1 MRQSAILDDY
11 MQRMAAVA
19 PGDMLRWT
27 GEELARAAER
37 LRTAP
42 EADRPLRAEEMLV
55 TAHHHIQALAD
66 AGMADQALAT
76 SLLAPL
82 TVIMSHVSPEAI
94 PVPYCHSLA
103 LAAMAATD
111 YFGTQQTSGAAD
123 MAAAIAGAVT
133 ALFAAT
139 VRAYSAGGAIPEQLV
154 TLAGQLTEVAK
165 ANDTYTAT
173 FDGHE
178 IVPTMAID
186 ILVDSLNRLRSLG
199 VEF

>member
-1 MRQSAILDDY
+1 MQRSAILDDY
-11 MQRMAAVA
+11 MERMATVA
-19 PGDMLRWT
+19 PGEMLRWT

-42 EADRPLRAEEMLV
+42 ESDRPLRAEEMLV

-76 SLLAPL
+76 SMLAPL
-82 TVIMSHVSPEAI
+82 TVIMSHVSPESI

-103 LAAMAATD
+103 LAAMAAMD
-111 YFGTQQTSGAAD
+111 YLGTHQTSGAAD

-133 ALFAAT
+133 GLFAAT
-139 VRAYSAGGAIPEQLV
+139 VRAYSSGGAIPAQLV
-154 TLAGQLTEVAK
+154 TLSVQLTEVSK
-165 ANDTYTAT
+165 ANDTYTGT
-173 FDGHE
+173 FAGHE